1 VNASTVKSILCV
13 DDEPSVLTAL
23 KRNFRQESFNVITT
37 TSPYEALDLLAEQNF
52 AAVISDYRMPK
63 ILGTD
68 LLSEVR
74 QLQPDTSRIL
84 LTGQADLNGVI
95 AAVNEGGIHKFFLKP
110 WDNLTLSF
118 AIRECVELFALKQK
132 NQQLTKELAAANQG
146 LSALNQDLTSQL
158 QSTANRLDEKL
169 YYDEV
174 TGLPNEKLL
183 IKTLDKNLSHS
194 NQSMEKLVIIAIAII
209 DFSALKSILGK
220 EQSDQLIRQV
230 AVKLRNHLRVQ
241 DVIARVSDNS
251 FCIGTRTNSTRAEL
265 EGFAGRLILA
275 GLEYDADPAQQAYLN
290 LCASISYFGY
300 ECDSSEVLLENSLT
314 ALNEAKR
321 SNDSAIVFYD
331 RQLRVVANERQ
342 SLTNDLYQAVKNK
355 EFFLHFQ
362 PRVDAKSGII
372 LAAEV
377 LLRWD
382 HPTMGLISPADF
394 IPILEETGL
403 IESVGQWVIRETCKF
418 SNRLGDHGKQLILA
432 VNVSPIELDSESFF
446 DSLVDSLSLTNLK
459 ASQFFEL
466 EITETML
473 ISDEGI
479 ALNLIYKLKELG
491 IKIAIDDF
499 GTGYSSLSYL
509 AEIPADY
516 LKIDQSF
523 IRTLETKPKTRSIVE
538 SIISIANALHLCVIA
553 EGIETIEQADLLRT
567 MGCHQMQGYFYSRPV
582 DEASLLK
589 LLDAETLP
597 IEESV
602 V

>member
-1 VNASTVKSILCV
+1 
-13 DDEPSVLTAL
+13 
-23 KRNFRQESFNVITT
+23 
-37 TSPYEALDLLAEQNF
+37 
-52 AAVISDYRMPK
+52 
-63 ILGTD
+63 
-68 LLSEVR
+68 
-74 QLQPDTSRIL
+74 
-84 LTGQADLNGVI
+84 
-95 AAVNEGGIHKFFLKP
+95 
-110 WDNLTLSF
+110 
-118 AIRECVELFALKQK
+118 LFTLKQK

-146 LSALNQDLTSQL
+146 LSALNRDLTSQL
-158 QSTANRLDEKL
+158 QSAANRLDENL

-183 IKTLDKNLSHS
+183 IKTLDQNLSYS
-194 NQSMEKLVIIAIAII
+194 NQSMEKLVIIAIANIF
-209 DFSALKSILGK
+209 FSALKSTLGK
-220 EQSDQLIRQV
+220 EQSDQSIRQV
-230 AVKLRNHLRVQ
+230 AVKLRNHLRAQ
-241 DVIARVSDNS
+241 DVIAGVSDNS

-265 EGFAGRLILA
+265 EGFAGRLILT
-275 GLEYDADPAQQAYLN
+275 GLEYDTDPAQQAYLN

-331 RQLRVVANERQ
+331 RQLRVVDNERQ
-342 SLTNDLYQAVKNK
+342 SLTNDLYQVVRNK

-362 PRVDAKSGII
+362 PRVDAKIGII

-377 LLRWD
+377 LLRWN

-403 IESVGQWVIRETCKF
+403 IESVGQWVIRENCKF
-418 SNRLGDHGKQLILA
+418 SNRLGDHGKQLTLA
-432 VNVSPIELDSESFF
+432 INASLIELDSESFF
-446 DSLVDSLSLTNLK
+446 DHLVDSLSLTNLK

-509 AEIPADY
+509 AEIPADH
-516 LKIDQSF
+516 LKTDQSF
-523 IRTLETKPKTRSIVE
+523 IRILETKPKTHSIVE

-553 EGIETIEQADLLRT
+553 EGIETIEQADLLSA
-567 MGCHQMQGYFYSRPV
+567 MACHQMQGCFYSRPV
-582 DEASLLK
+582 DEASLLR

-602 V
+602 A